1 MEVIWEVISSPLLGT
16 VRCCERR
23 SSMNATILL
32 HSAMRY
38 IIDIVNASL
47 AQMTTEQSNE
57 TKEDEDEAENKSIE
71 TD

>member
-1 MEVIWEVISSPLLGT
+1 
-16 VRCCERR
+16 
-23 SSMNATILL
+23 
-32 HSAMRY
+32 MRY